1 MANISDY
8 LDWRGDLDF
17 SVSPFCEVDNLI
29 LSELAYVDFD
39 GIVPGE
45 DKRETI
51 TIQKACRDFFSL
63 YSEEEILARTSTTK
77 MAPFLMK
84 KLISGRRFGSLM
96 AEGTTST
103 RLTWT
108 ASGSFPLSAVI
119 SGMGRFTWHIGEP
132 TTRLWDGRK
141 IYNMGF
147 LCHYVGTAA
156 GPSDIS
162 TTTSKAAAAVCG

>member
-63 YSEEEILARTSTTK
+63 YSEEENQHHQD
-77 MAPFLMK
+77 
-84 KLISGRRFGSLM
+84 GSLSHEK
-96 AEGTTST
+96 ADI
-103 RLTWT
+103 RKKIRQPD
-108 ASGSFPLSAVI
+108 A
-119 SGMGRFTWHIGEP
+119 GEL
-132 TTRLWDGRK
+132 RQRD
-141 IYNMGF
+141 
-147 LCHYVGTAA
+147 
-156 GPSDIS
+156 
-162 TTTSKAAAAVCG
+162 

>member
-63 YSEEEILARTSTTK
+63 SSEEEILARTSPNN
-77 MAPFLMK
+77 MAPFHSTK
-84 KLISGRRFGSLM
+84 SISGTNSGRL
-96 AEGTTST
+96 ALGT
-103 RLTWT
+103 
-108 ASGSFPLSAVI
+108 
-119 SGMGRFTWHIGEP
+119 
-132 TTRLWDGRK
+132 
-141 IYNMGF
+141 
-147 LCHYVGTAA
+147 
-156 GPSDIS
+156 
-162 TTTSKAAAAVCG
+162 

>member
-77 MAPFLMK
+77 VAPFLMK
-84 KLISGRRFGSLM
+84 
-96 AEGTTST
+96 
-103 RLTWT
+103 
-108 ASGSFPLSAVI
+108 
-119 SGMGRFTWHIGEP
+119 
-132 TTRLWDGRK
+132 
-141 IYNMGF
+141 
-147 LCHYVGTAA
+147 
-156 GPSDIS
+156 
-162 TTTSKAAAAVCG
+162 

>member
-51 TIQKACRDFFSL
+51 TIQSL
-63 YSEEEILARTSTTK
+63 R
-77 MAPFLMK
+77 
-84 KLISGRRFGSLM
+84 
-96 AEGTTST
+96 
-103 RLTWT
+103 
-108 ASGSFPLSAVI
+108 
-119 SGMGRFTWHIGEP
+119 
-132 TTRLWDGRK
+132 
-141 IYNMGF
+141 
-147 LCHYVGTAA
+147 
-156 GPSDIS
+156 
-162 TTTSKAAAAVCG
+162 